1 MFATVIL
8 AVILAFTGDNSAD
21 CLMALTVVT
30 PDIKRGYLARFVE
43 YLASKYGYNGLSEMD
58 LRPYVVRLLW
68 DLENNKSSYSM
79 DPRYGYSGANPN
91 LKTNE
96 LLLDDKKIFAASE
109 LRVATRKIDASNI
122 LGPVFTY
129 EDNLHHDDTNEA
141 VSLHA
146 LYNGVTSLTTD
157 NIKRITNLSNDL
169 FRVVPN
175 RLKAEA
181 TDVVTQWPQYGP
193 ETAEKGFVP
202 LIPMPILD
210 SSKTNTI
217 QVDMKGSVA
226 AIAGAA
232 GKKNILQV
240 DMLGWIFDPSSSG
253 GYGCGGL

>member
-1 MFATVIL
+1 MFCVAIV
-8 AVILAFTGDNSAD
+8 AVILFFAADNSAE

-30 PDIKRGYLARFVE
+30 PDIKRGYLSNFVE
-43 YLASKYGYNGLSEMD
+43 YIKARYGFNSISEMD
-58 LRPYVVRLLW
+58 LRPYMIRLLW
-68 DLENNKSSYSM
+68 DLENNKSSYSL

-96 LLLDDKKIFAASE
+96 LLLDDKKIFSASE

-129 EDNLHHDDTNEA
+129 EDILHHDDSNEA

-175 RLKAEA
+175 RLKAENA
-181 TDVVTQWPQYGP
+181 DVVTQWPQYGP
-193 ETAEKGFVP
+193 ETKEKGFVP

-217 QVDMKGSVA
+217 QVDLKGSVA

-240 DMLGWIFDPSSSG
+240 DLLGWVFDPASSG
-253 GYGCGGL
+253 GFGCGGL